1 MNPRLSGRTAKR
13 FATALVVATAALG
26 LGACGGSDEDDV
38 RAAVNDFRD
47 AVREKDAEAVCQSFT
62 DKALEDAF
70 RQKGDEAR
78 KRCTEFIE
86 KSADQRA
93 KEAEKDFEIT
103 EVKIDGETANVRTKS
118 DGMESSAKLEK
129 VDDEWKIADSGG

>member
-1 MNPRLSGRTAKR
+1 MNDRLSGRLAKR
-13 FATALVVATAALG
+13 TVCALVVAVAAFG

-47 AVREKDAEAVCQSFT
+47 AVREKDSEAVCQSFT

-78 KRCTEFIE
+78 KRCTDFIKE
-86 KSADQRA
+86 SADQRA

-103 EVKIDGETANVRTKS
+103 EVKVDGEKATVKTKS
-118 DGMESSAKLEK
+118 EGQESQAKLEK